1 MIEKLFPINLS
12 QIKIH
17 TIFAPEQ
24 TKDMFSKAC
33 EHGIKAII
41 YIATQSM
48 EEKRVKIGDVV
59 ERTGSPEAFTA
70 KVLGALTKHNIVNSH
85 TGPFGGF
92 DIDKSRMKEIKV
104 IEIVQAIDGDSIF
117 NGCGLG
123 LKECS
128 NVQPCPMH
136 NKFVKVR
143 SEIKQ
148 MLKST
153 NIYDLAMGIKSGKTV
168 LMR

>member
-1 MIEKLFPINLS
+1 M
-12 QIKIH
+12 KIH
-17 TIFAPEQ
+17 TIFVPEQ

-48 EEKRVKIGDVV
+48 DGKRVKIGDVI
-59 ERTGSPEAFTA
+59 ESTGSPEAFTA
-70 KVLGALTKHNIVNSH
+70 KVLGSLTKHNIVKSH

-123 LKECS
+123 LSECS

-136 NKFVKVR
+136 IKFVKVR
-143 SEIKQ
+143 NEIKQ
-148 MLKST
+148 MLNSMSL
-153 NIYDLAMGIKSGKTV
+153 YDLAMGIKSGKTV